1 MARTRILGA
10 ALVVGIAILAAGCGS
25 DDDSQASDPTQWAD
39 GVCTAISTWQ
49 HDMTE
54 AADTLKSD
62 PSSNGFNQAAEE
74 ARAST
79 TTLVETVQGLG
90 APDTDSG
97 EKARTTVETLT
108 NEFQSGVDTVQG
120 AIDDAD
126 GVQGLLNSVSTVT
139 AEISKM
145 TSQLSSSLNDLSSLG
160 QVDDELRQAFD
171 DASSCDG
178 LIPASS

>member
-10 ALVVGIAILAAGCGS
+10 ALVMGIAILAAGCGN
-25 DDDSQASDPTQWAD
+25 DNADASSPTQWAD
-39 GVCTAISTWQ
+39 GVCTAIKTWQ
-49 HDMTE
+49 HDMTD

-62 PSSNGFNQAAEE
+62 PSSNGFNDAADE

-97 EKARTTVETLT
+97 EKARTAVNTLT
-108 NEFQSGVDTVQG
+108 DEFQSGVDTIQAAV
-120 AIDDAD
+120 DDAN
-126 GVQGLLNSVSTVT
+126 GVQGLLNSVSAVT

-160 QVDDELRQAFD
+160 RVDNELRQAFD

-178 LIPASS
+178 LIPSSS

>member
-10 ALVVGIAILAAGCGS
+10 ALVMGIAILAAGCGS
-25 DDDSQASDPTQWAD
+25 DDDSEASSPTQWAD

-49 HDMTE
+49 HDMTD

-62 PSSNGFNQAAEE
+62 PSSNGFNEAAEE

-97 EKARTTVETLT
+97 EKARTAVNTLT
-108 NEFQSGVDTVQG
+108 TSSR
-120 AIDDAD
+120 AA
-126 GVQGLLNSVSTVT
+126 STRSRGRSTTPT
-139 AEISKM
+139 AS
-145 TSQLSSSLNDLSSLG
+145 
-160 QVDDELRQAFD
+160 R
-171 DASSCDG
+171 AS
-178 LIPASS
+178 